1 MAFSEERKTTTTPIK
16 NKNGMRQQQQQQLI
30 GNIRLVDFEFI
41 HVLKWW
47 ETDPLNFK

>member
-16 NKNGMRQQQQQQLI
+16 NKNGMRQQQQQLI